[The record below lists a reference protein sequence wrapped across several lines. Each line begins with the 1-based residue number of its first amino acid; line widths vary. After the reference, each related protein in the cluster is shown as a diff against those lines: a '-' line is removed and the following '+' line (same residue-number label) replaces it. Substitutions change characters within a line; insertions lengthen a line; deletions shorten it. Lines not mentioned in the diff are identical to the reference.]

1 MFKAQAH
8 KLSPLVNNPEAWEA
22 LQEYLQEQINQ
33 TYKALGVAKSES
45 EMFHK
50 QGSLASLVR
59 LKNLKEESRMASNV
73 GDKE

>member
-1 MFKAQAH
+1 MFKAQAQ

-22 LQEYLQEQINQ
+22 LQNYLEEQINL
-33 TYKALGVAKSES
+33 TYKGLGVAKSES

-50 QGSLASLVR
+50 QGSLDSLVR
-59 LKNLKEESRMASNV
+59 LKTLKESASHASDI

>member
-1 MFKAQAH
+1 MFKAQAQ
-8 KLSPLVNNPEAWEA
+8 KLSPLVNSPEEWEA
-22 LQEYLQEQINQ
+22 LQEYLQEQINL

-59 LKNLKEESRMASNV
+59 LQNLKESVRHASDI